1 MKRISSALILSSV
14 IVCSIMSAQSVDITV
29 NPGKS
34 VRSVNPL
41 LYGINTA
48 RWDES
53 LFPGPFNEMLLTCD
67 RDAIGKIKSS
77 GVTLLKY
84 PGGNDADHYIW
95 NSPEN
100 NESEMNTDE
109 YLALCT
115 ETGAEPFITINFNEP
130 AQLAADWVRYCNI
143 TRGYKVKYWE
153 VGDEQWGSWAKGH
166 SSPEEY
172 AKRYAEFVKAMKAVD
187 PSIKVATNVALS
199 GNAPSLGGGS
209 EGWTARVLR
218 SVPDDIDMLTITFYP
233 QQWEKE
239 NDDTLLASTELYKK
253 LFLQLKNEVERVAG
267 KKKAE
272 EILYVNVGYNSV
284 NHSPGPQTLQM
295 VNALWTAD
303 MIGAMAEVG
312 TDIGCYW
319 AVHNAFPPRKGDYG
333 YLSSEGSNTPNCNYY
348 VFPMFAGHFGS
359 TLVESR
365 SSAADLSV
373 YSARTGKKVSV
384 MMINK
389 DKTKAKKVDL
399 RFVDFAPQ
407 PKAFARILDS
417 TRSNEPLPAITDA
430 AVKFSYSVPPFS
442 LVALEFIASDSVVPP
457 QNLARSASASA
468 STYSVIGPNYSPS
481 SAVDGKLYTRWN
493 SEAWT
498 QSSGKEEQTFQLKWN
513 APQTFSDVRI
523 LWGETRAVNYSLDV
537 SDDGEHWNTVKV
549 VREGKGDIDEFSFTP
564 VTAKYLRMHGTQGTG
579 SRWTISVYSI
589 REIEVYK
596 K

>member
-1 MKRISSALILSSV
+1 MKYLKNIFIAILMCAMFTAAQTVQIKINAGKV
-14 IVCSIMSAQSVDITV
+14 I
-29 NPGKS
+29 
-34 VRSVNPL
+34 REVNPL

-53 LFPGPFNEMLLTCD
+53 LFPGPSNEMLLTCD

-115 ETGAEPFITINFNEP
+115 ETGAEPFITINFNEST
-130 AQLAADWVRYCNI
+130 QLAADWVRYCNI

-199 GNAPSLGGGS
+199 GNAPSLGGDS

-218 SVPDDIDMLTITFYP
+218 AIPNYIDMLTITFYP
-233 QQWEKE
+233 LQWGKE
-239 NDDTLLASTELYKK
+239 NDDSLLASTEIYKK

-284 NHSPGPQTLQM
+284 NHSPGPQTLQV

-333 YLSSEGSNTPNCNYY
+333 YLSSEGSNTPNYNYY

-365 SSAADLSV
+365 SSAADVSV
-373 YSARTGKKVSV
+373 YSARSGKKISV

-389 DKTKAKKVDL
+389 DKTQTKKVNL
-399 RFVDFAPQ
+399 RFVDFIPQ

-417 TRSNEPLPAITDA
+417 TRSNESLPAIADA
-430 AVKFSYSVPPFS
+430 AAKFSYSIPPFS
-442 LVALEFIASDSVVPP
+442 LVALEFIAADSVVPP
-457 QNLARSASASA
+457 LNLARSALATAS
-468 STYSVIGPNYSPS
+468 SYSVIGPNYSAS

-493 SEAWT
+493 SAAWT
-498 QSSGKEEQTFQLKWN
+498 QSYGKEEQQLQLEWN
-513 APQTFSDVRI
+513 TPQTFSTVRI
-523 LWGETRAVNYSLDV
+523 LWGETRAVKYSLEI
-537 SDDGEHWNTVKV
+537 SDDGKEWKS
-549 VREGKGDIDEFSFTP
+549 VREIAAGKGTVDEFSIPAT
-564 VTAKYLRMHGTQGTG
+564 TAKYLRVNG
-579 SRWTISVYSI
+579 
-589 REIEVYK
+589 
-596 K
+596 